1 MFFFLFSLCFSV
13 APGIPKHK
21 KVQMIDEGLRGRVDH
36 NFTPD
41 QLKNIENN
49 AETHQYQTEITKL
62 MNILID
68 SLYENKDIFLR
79 EIISNAND
87 ALDKIRFQSI
97 RNSSVLDQGSRELQI
112 LIDVNEE
119 DRTITVTDTGIGMT
133 KHDLIENLGRIAKS
147 GTSEFQKMLQTGDTS
162 LIGQFGVGF
171 YSTFLVADKVTV
183 ISKHND
189 DPKQWI
195 WISDS
200 SAQYTIAEDPRGNTL
215 GRGTQIIMH
224 IKEKD
229 YSFLDR
235 ERLIA
240 IARHYSM
247 FVDFPVK
254 IWVYHEEKVEAQEA
268 VESEVEEQD
277 EQDDIFDV
285 GDGVEESDSE
295 MDVVTMEDTRDQA
308 HVKKIVWQW
317 EQINNRQP
325 LWMRDKNQISELE
338 YNDFYKGAFKDNS
351 NPMLRIHTCEEGR
364 ITFNALLYIPTKAPS
379 ADKIMEHRTRNVK
392 LYVKR
397 VLVSD
402 TWEDELLP
410 DYLHFIKGVIDSS
423 DLSLNVDRDHLSKE
437 GTLTLIKR
445 RLTNKIIAEL
455 QHAFQFE
462 PGLFFQFYKQYSYC
476 IKCGVIQDTK
486 NKVSLAK
493 LLLFYTS
500 YSPNVMIPLDEYV
513 SRMKTGQDKIYFIGS
528 ANRESAAVSPYLES
542 LYSRGI
548 EVIFAI
554 EPIDLYCLERMES
567 FDGYKLEN
575 PEQQKDKGS
584 LTKDLMAC
592 NLTQREWSIIQRW
605 FKKVLGDK
613 IEKIQLSNR
622 LKSTPA
628 ICTATNWGYT
638 ASHERLIR
646 AQTVYDQKLTDN
658 LQMNKKILEMNPE
671 HPTIIELFDRI
682 KKNEKDPQLKE
693 DAVLVYE
700 TALLAGGFTIDG
712 VLNYTLKVFKMLARS
727 NGVEQKAERFEE
739 ENRVYYTTMEDE
751 FKATK
756 NKPKPQAKKSNTNKE
771 ATTQKLKEE
780 QTKQQ
785 NNVNNE
791 L

>member
-1 MFFFLFSLCFSV
+1 MFLILSVLSLSSP
-13 APGIPKHK
+13 PGRPKNK
-21 KVQMIDEGLRGRVDH
+21 NVQMIDEGLRGRVEH

-41 QLKNIENN
+41 QMKKIENQS
-49 AETHQYQTEITKL
+49 EKHEYQTEIKKL

-68 SLYENKDIFLR
+68 SLYENKDIFMR
-79 EIISNAND
+79 EVISNAND

-97 RNSSVLDQGSRELQI
+97 KDRTVLDQGNRELQI
-112 LIDVNEE
+112 LIDVNED

-133 KHDLIENLGRIAKS
+133 KQDLIENLGRIAKS
-147 GTSEFQKMLQTGDTS
+147 GTSEFQKMLASGDSS

-171 YSTFLVADKVTV
+171 YATFLVADKVTV

-195 WISDS
+195 WTSDS
-200 SAQYTIAEDPRGNTL
+200 SAQYTISEDPRGVTL

-224 IKEKD
+224 LKEKD
-229 YSFLDR
+229 YMYLDR

-240 IARHYSM
+240 IVRHYSM

-254 IWVYHEEKVEAQEA
+254 IWAWHEEKVDEQEA
-268 VESEVEEQD
+268 IEADIQEESEK
-277 EQDDIFDV
+277 DIFDA

-295 MDVVTMEDTRDQA
+295 FEAVTMEDKDKA
-308 HVKKIVWQW
+308 HVKKVVWQW

-325 LWMRDKNQISELE
+325 LWMRDKNTISELE

-351 NPMLRIHTCEEGR
+351 NPMMKIHTCEEGR
-364 ITFNALLYIPTKAPS
+364 ITFNALLYIPSKAPS
-379 ADKIMEHRTRNVK
+379 SDKLMQHTTKNVK

-402 TWEDELLP
+402 TWDDELLP

-423 DLSLNVDRDHLSKE
+423 DLTLNVDRDHLSKE

-445 RLTNKIIAEL
+445 RLTNKVISEL

-462 PGLFFQFYKQYSYC
+462 SGLYFNFYKQYSPC
-476 IKCGVIQDTK
+476 IKYGVIQDPK
-486 NKVSLAK
+486 NKEGLAK

-500 YSPNVMIPLDEYV
+500 YSPNVMVTLDEYV
-513 SRMKTGQDKIYFIGS
+513 SRMKTGQNKIYFIGS
-528 ANRESAAVSPYLES
+528 ANRESAAVSPYLEA

-554 EPIDLYCLERMES
+554 EPIDLYCLERMDS

-575 PEQQKDKGS
+575 PEQQNDKGS

-592 NLTQREWSIIQRW
+592 NLTQREWSIVQRW
-605 FKKVLGDK
+605 FKKVLSDK
-613 IEKIQLSNR
+613 IDKVQLSSR
-622 LKSTPA
+622 LKATPA

-658 LQMNKKILEMNPE
+658 LQMNKKVLEMNPE

-682 KKNEKDPQLKE
+682 KRNDKDPQLKE
-693 DAVLVYE
+693 DAILVYN

-712 VLNYTLKVFKMLARS
+712 VLNYTMQVFKMLGRS
-727 NGVEQKAERFEE
+727 NGVEQKVNQFEE
-739 ENRVYYTTMEDE
+739 ENKVYYMTMEDE
-751 FKATK
+751 FKASKVKSTEKKTTNTRREETTK
-756 NKPKPQAKKSNTNKE
+756 KLKEDKQAKKEKQAN
-771 ATTQKLKEE
+771 EE
-780 QTKQQ
+780 
-785 NNVNNE
+785 

>member
-1 MFFFLFSLCFSV
+1 MFQVIFFAKASLSA
-13 APGIPKHK
+13 APGLPKNK
-21 KVQMIDEGLRGRVDH
+21 NVQFIDEGLRGRVEH
-36 NFTPD
+36 NFSPD
-41 QLKNIENN
+41 QMKSIENK
-49 AETHQYQTEITKL
+49 AEKHEFETEISKL

-79 EIISNAND
+79 EVISNAND
-87 ALDKIRFQSI
+87 ALDKIRFQAI
-97 RNSSVLDQGSRELQI
+97 KDHKALDQGNRELQI
-112 LIDVNEE
+112 LIDVNED

-133 KHDLIENLGRIAKS
+133 KRDLIENLGRIARS
-147 GTSEFQKMLQTGDTS
+147 GTSEFKKMIQSGDTS

-195 WISDS
+195 WTSDS
-200 SAQYTIAEDPRGNTL
+200 SAQYTIAEDPRGVTL

-229 YSFLDR
+229 YQYLNRD
-235 ERLIA
+235 RLIA

-247 FVDFPVK
+247 FVDFPIK
-254 IWVYHEEKVEAQEA
+254 IWQYHEEKICTDEIPEA
-268 VESEVEEQD
+268 ESSETTE
-277 EQDDIFDV
+277 DDIFDSQDTV
-285 GDGVEESDSE
+285 KDEDSDEEI
-295 MDVVTMEDTRDQA
+295 VTIATPEDRA
-308 HVKKIVWQW
+308 SPKKIVWEW

-325 LWMRDKNQISELE
+325 IWMRDRNDISELE
-338 YNDFYKGAFKDNS
+338 YNEFYKGAFKDTK
-351 NPMLRIHTCEEGR
+351 NPMFKIHTCEEGR
-364 ITFNALLYIPTKAPS
+364 ITFNALLYIPSTAPS
-379 ADKIMEHRTRNVK
+379 SDKMMQHTTRNVK

-402 TWEDELLP
+402 EWNDELLP

-445 RLTNKIIAEL
+445 RITNKIISEL
-455 QHAFQFE
+455 QHSFQFE
-462 PGLFFQFYKQYSYC
+462 PGLYFQFYKQYSAALKY
-476 IKCGVIQDTK
+476 GVIQDQK
-486 NKVSLAK
+486 NKNSLAK

-500 YSPNVMIPLDEYV
+500 YSPNSMVTLDEYV

-554 EPIDLYCLERMES
+554 EPIDLYCLERMDT
-567 FDGYKLEN
+567 FDGYKFEN
-575 PEQQKDKGS
+575 PETQNDKGS

-592 NLTQREWSIIQRW
+592 NLTQREWSVIQRW

-613 IEKIQLSNR
+613 IEKVSLSSR

-682 KKNEKDPQLKE
+682 KNNEKDPQLVE
-693 DAVLVYE
+693 DAKLIFE
-700 TALLAGGFTIDG
+700 TGLLAGGFTIDG
-712 VLNYTLKVFKMLARS
+712 VLNYTLNVFKMLGRS
-727 NGVEQKAERFEE
+727 NGIEQKVKEFEE
-739 ENRVYYTTMEDE
+739 ANKVYYTTMEDE
-751 FKATK
+751 FKATTNIPK
-756 NKPKPQAKKSNTNKE
+756 RQKPKKADKKRE
-771 ATTQKLKEE
+771 
-780 QTKQQ
+780 TKPE
-785 NNVNNE
+785 NVNE
-791 L
+791 P